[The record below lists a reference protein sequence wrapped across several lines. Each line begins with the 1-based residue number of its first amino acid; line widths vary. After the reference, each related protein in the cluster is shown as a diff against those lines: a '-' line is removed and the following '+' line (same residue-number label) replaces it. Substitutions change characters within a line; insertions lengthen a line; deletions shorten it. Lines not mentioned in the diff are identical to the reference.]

1 MAAGL
6 AEQCTA
12 HALHARDAASRR
24 TRWRPPATT
33 GTAWREVQVQV
44 LAWRGRREEVAA
56 AVVMVL
62 WRAGLVPVNKRYIYR

>member
-1 MAAGL
+1 MAAAL

-12 HALHARDAASRR
+12 HALHARGAASRR
-24 TRWRPPATT
+24 RGGDHPPPATT

-62 WRAGLVPVNKRYIYR
+62 WRAGLVPVNKR